1 MTPLDTY
8 DEFPKEMLI
17 YLRHYG
23 WNFNQ
28 KACDFAVSK
37 IKKEG
42 FTPIEKSKVDTLL
55 QKENINL
62 TNNQLY
68 NYVYVANITKAC
80 YYGSS
85 IQNDTQAANYIKD
98 CIENND
104 SDIHFVQWYA
114 SMCHSGHPIPWT
126 EIL

>member
-1 MTPLDTY
+1 MMTKMSMNIKSIQNMTPLDTY

-42 FTPIEKSKVDTLL
+42 FIPIEKSKVDTLL

-62 TNNQLY
+62 TN
-68 NYVYVANITKAC
+68 I
-80 YYGSS
+80 
-85 IQNDTQAANYIKD
+85 
-98 CIENND
+98 
-104 SDIHFVQWYA
+104 
-114 SMCHSGHPIPWT
+114 
-126 EIL
+126 